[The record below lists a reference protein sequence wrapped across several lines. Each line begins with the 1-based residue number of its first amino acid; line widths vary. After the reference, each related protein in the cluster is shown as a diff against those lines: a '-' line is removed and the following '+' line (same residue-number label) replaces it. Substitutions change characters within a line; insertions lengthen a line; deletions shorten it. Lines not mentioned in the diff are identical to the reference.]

1 MGETNGGLVKLGP
14 ASPMRPARLQRAGGT
29 AKPAFIASVTVLF
42 PERLPLFVTG
52 TGSSNPAS
60 STGESANSRSP
71 SGGRWLVCAVGDNIR
86 EAPLCRGF
94 RDGRTSPFGWQAIF
108 ATATRDWVLHC
119 VPGDG
124 TPPQ

>member
-14 ASPMRPARLQRAGGT
+14 ASQPPMGPARLQRAGGT

-60 STGESANSRSP
+60 SSGESANSRSQQVAE
-71 SGGRWLVCAVGDNIR
+71 GIVVGSI
-86 EAPLCRGF
+86 GVYHI
-94 RDGRTSPFGWQAIF
+94 GWQSG
-108 ATATRDWVLHC
+108 RVH
-119 VPGDG
+119 
-124 TPPQ
+124 Q